1 MIGKNIAIATIFIA
15 IIVFMALAFRP
26 GSVSTVGQGGGGF
39 SMGGGNEGGGWGG
52 GNWGGDDDDHD
63 DDD

>member
-1 MIGKNIAIATIFIA
+1 MVGKNIAIATIFIT

-26 GSVSTVGQGGGGF
+26 GSINTVGQGGGY
-39 SMGGGNEGGGWGG
+39 SMGGGNEGGTWSNNNWGG
-52 GNWGGDDDDHD
+52 GEHD